1 MLEKARLE
9 DCVRCD
15 PWRRTK
21 VNRPMTCR
29 DDEDGVETAG
39 GCGLRDKGGANLFS
53 AHSAPGIKA
62 A

>member
-1 MLEKARLE
+1 M
-9 DCVRCD
+9 
-15 PWRRTK
+15 
-21 VNRPMTCR
+21 NRPMTCR